1 MRTIIIDYR
10 RTFIS
15 DATRDEASAYPAN
28 HLCANT
34 AVVIEMTSV
43 FFELTPIARPSNI
56 LCTDKGNNKMTDA
69 TKLPCIWSAMCSL

>member
-1 MRTIIIDYR
+1 MRTIIYYH
-10 RTFIS
+10 RTFIL
-15 DATRDEASAYPAN
+15 DATREEQSAYPAN

-56 LCTDKGNNKMTDA
+56 LCTDKGNNEMTDA
-69 TKLPCIWSAMCSL
+69 TELPCIWTAMRSL